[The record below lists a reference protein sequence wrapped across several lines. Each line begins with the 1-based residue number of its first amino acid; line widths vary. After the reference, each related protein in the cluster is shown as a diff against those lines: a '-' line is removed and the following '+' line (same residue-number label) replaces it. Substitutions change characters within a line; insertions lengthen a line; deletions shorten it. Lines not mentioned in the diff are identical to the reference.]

1 MSQDCDCIQYSNFK
15 TSFLKNENQ
24 FLGESTAIERTSL
37 PYKTASSE
45 TNIKVNEMGNTK

>member
-1 MSQDCDCIQYSNFK
+1 MRTFFQN
-15 TSFLKNENQ
+15 LKSQ

-45 TNIKVNEMGNTK
+45 TNIKVNGMGNTK